1 MNISRKQMFN
11 ESVIEIMHITK
22 NYIIPDLKII
32 HFDKYIY
39 FRKQ

>member
-22 NYIIPDLKII
+22 DYIISDLKII
-32 HFDKYIY
+32 HSDKYIY
-39 FRKQ
+39 F